1 MMEPLKANEIY
12 GTWGTLLLPIGE
24 DDAILFDRLR
34 HQVSTLI
41 ASGVNGI
48 YSNGTAG
55 EFYNQTEAEF
65 DLVSGMMAEV
75 CNAADMPFQIGCNC
89 TNPKQALERIK
100 RIRSLKPGAIQV
112 ILPDWYPLSPDEVLL
127 FLDGVCNAAAG
138 IGVVL
143 YNPPHAKRVLV
154 PEAYAAIISKG
165 IPLVGC
171 KTAGGDE
178 DWYAQMR
185 AIPGLSLFVP
195 GHRLA
200 SGMQSGAHGAYSNI
214 ACLHP
219 VTAQRWYNDMR
230 TNMQKALQFEERI
243 GVFFKQYIFPLISV
257 QHYSGQGIDKLLAW
271 ITGWGNVPLRLRWPY
286 KGVTEQ
292 EALLVRERCRAL
304 LPEFFETGIKGG

>member
-1 MMEPLKANEIY
+1 MEPLKASDIY
-12 GTWGTLLLPIGE
+12 GTWGTLLLPIAE
-24 DDAILFDRLR
+24 DDSIRYESLQEQLK
-34 HQVSTLI
+34 TLI

-65 DLVSGMMAEV
+65 DQISGMLAEA
-75 CNAADMPFQIGCNC
+75 CNKAGMPFQIGCNC
-89 TNPKQALERIK
+89 TNPKQTLKRIK

-112 ILPDWYPLSPDEVLL
+112 ILPDWSPLSPDEVLV
-127 FLDGVCNAAAG
+127 FLDGVCNAAEG

-143 YNPPHAKRVLV
+143 YNPPHAKRVLA
-154 PEAYAAIISKG
+154 PEEYAGIITKG

-200 SGMQSGAHGAYSNI
+200 SGIQSGAHGAYSNI

-219 VTAQRWYNDMR
+219 VTAQHWYNDMR
-230 TNMQKALQFEERI
+230 TNMEKALQFEERI
-243 GVFFKQYIFPLISV
+243 GAFFKQYIFPLIMER
-257 QHYSGQGIDKLLAW
+257 HYPGQAIDKMLAW
-271 ITGWGNVPLRLRWPY
+271 LTGWGSVPLRLRWPY
-286 KGVTEQ
+286 RGVTEQ
-292 EALLVRERCRAL
+292 EALMVRERCRAL
-304 LPEFFETGIKGG
+304 LPEFFETGVRSG